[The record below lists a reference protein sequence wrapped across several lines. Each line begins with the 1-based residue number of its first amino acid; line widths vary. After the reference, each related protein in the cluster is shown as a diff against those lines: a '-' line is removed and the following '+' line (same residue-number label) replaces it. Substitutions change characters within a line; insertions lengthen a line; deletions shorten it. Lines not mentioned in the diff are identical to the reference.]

1 MNIKIDNYVFDKT
14 AKTITF
20 SDYTSIAI
28 ERVVMVINVTDNII
42 IYNFAGAGK
51 GGTVSGNV
59 LTLAYDTSAMSDT
72 DKLQIIYDDNQVSS
86 LIETMVNL
94 KQMFRSIVHPAWV
107 NRSLNRV
114 MGTTL
119 IESGTVTTVTTV
131 TTVGTMTNIDGYQ
144 GKQLI
149 LSTNRNSWYNGQRRT
164 IS

>member
-14 AKTITF
+14 AGTITF
-20 SDYTSIAI
+20 SDYTSITI
-28 ERVVMVINVTDNII
+28 ERVVMVINVTDNVI
-42 IYNFAGAGK
+42 IYNFAGSGK

-59 LTLAYDTSAMSDT
+59 LTLAYDTSTMSDT
-72 DKLQIIYDDNQVSS
+72 DNLQIIYDDNQASS

-94 KQMFRSIVHPAWV
+94 KQMFRSMVHPAWV
-107 NRSLNRV
+107 DRGSNRV
-114 MGTTL
+114 RETAI

-131 TTVGTMTNIDGYQ
+131 TTCGTLTNIDGYQ

-149 LSTNRNSWYNGQRRT
+149 IDSNRNSWYNGQRRT